1 MKVVRAAGGV
11 VSRDGDSGPEIALV
25 HRGRY
30 DDWSLPKGKLAR
42 REHPLVAAVREVHE
56 ETGVVGVPRLR
67 LPSTR
72 YLTGAPDVEKSV
84 EYWAMDFAGADGF
97 TPNDEVDEVRWIPV
111 RQAASLLTYAHD
123 RGVLAAYA
131 ELPAI
136 TGVVVLM
143 RHAYA
148 GERSDWSAP
157 DHDRPLTGDGPAVAE
172 ALAVVLALFRPT
184 RFVTATPVRCG
195 QTLVPLAAMVGG
207 EVATDPRFDEGHD
220 PADTAA
226 AVRSLAATAPATVVC
241 SQGKLIPPALVE
253 LAGRRADVYATAK
266 GGGWV
271 LGFSDADLVGTAY
284 VEPPVV

>member
-1 MKVVRAAGGV
+1 VKLVRAAGGV
-11 VSRDGDSGPEIALV
+11 VARDGEIVLV

-42 REHPLVAAVREVHE
+42 HEHPLVAAVREVHE

-97 TPNDEVDEVRWIPV
+97 TPNDEVDEVRWMPV
-111 RQAASLLTYAHD
+111 RQATTLLTYGHD

-131 ELPAI
+131 DLPTI
-136 TGVVVLM
+136 TGVVVLV

-148 GERSDWSAP
+148 GEREDWTAP
-157 DHDRPLTGDGPAVAE
+157 DHDRPLTGDGPDVAG
-172 ALAVVLALFRPT
+172 ALATVLALFRPT
-184 RFVTATPVRCG
+184 RLVSATPVRCG
-195 QTLVPLAAMVGG
+195 QTLAPLAARVGA
-207 EVATDPRFDEGHD
+207 EVETDPRFDEGHD

-226 AVRSLAATAPATVVC
+226 AVRTLAASAPAAVVC
-241 SQGKLIPPALVE
+241 SQGKLIPPVLVE
-253 LAGRRADVYATAK
+253 LAGRRTDVYATAK

-271 LGFSDADLVGTAY
+271 LGFTGTELIGTAY
-284 VEPPVV
+284 VEPPVG